1 MICLKYVSSCLCT
14 QRLLL
19 CSKLADVLPSPWLM
33 KTVVIDGC
41 DEEPADSAALLSVI
55 ADMFLLEQRQL
66 LDSSSQVSGGGGIME
81 RLSARMRLVNRVLQE
96 HTKIDCS
103 YLPELLVCTD

>member
-1 MICLKYVSSCLCT
+1 M
-14 QRLLL
+14 
-19 CSKLADVLPSPWLM
+19 LPSPWRTI
-33 KTVVIDGC
+33 TVTIDGC
-41 DEEPADSAALLSVI
+41 DEPSDSAALLSVI

-66 LDSSSQVSGGGGIME
+66 LDSSSTQVSCGGGIME

-103 YLPELLVCTD
+103 YLPELLTCTN

>member
-1 MICLKYVSSCLCT
+1 MCVFIN
-14 QRLLL
+14 LLHQL
-19 CSKLADVLPSPWLM
+19 QLANMLPSPWLM

-41 DEEPADSAALLSVI
+41 DEEPADSAAILSVI

-66 LDSSSQVSGGGGIME
+66 LDSTRVSGGGGIME

-103 YLPELLVCTD
+103 YLPELLVCTN